1 MRANELQKILGRR
14 PFQPV
19 RLHGSSGEH
28 VDIRHPEM
36 ALVSQS
42 LVAIGVDGTGG
53 VADHI
58 VHYNLV
64 HVVKIKPM
72 RGRGAAATGNGK
84 PKR

>member
-1 MRANELQKILGRR
+1 MRANELKKLLDQR

-19 RLHGSSGEH
+19 RLHISSGDT

-36 ALVSQS
+36 ALISKS
-42 LVAIGVDGTGG
+42 LVAIGVNSSGG

-64 HVVKIKPM
+64 HVVKIEPL
-72 RGRGAAATGNGK
+72 NGHK
-84 PKR
+84 TPAKRTRE